1 MQKLDYKKEYKDL
14 YQPSSKPTIINI
26 PEMLFMQWKAK
37 AIRTPVRNTVKR
49 LKYSMVCRTL

>member
-14 YQPSSKPTIINI
+14 YQPPSKPTIINI
-26 PEMLFMQWKAK
+26 PEMLFIAVEGEGDPNTCQ
-37 AIRTPVRNTVKR
+37 NTVKR